1 MSSMRNTLW
10 AMALCLV
17 LAACGGGG
25 GSNGGQTAQ
34 ASSPGPS
41 PSGSASGSSGSGNVL
56 PIHVNTSLAPTG
68 AGYAPNLPATTVTVC
83 VHGTSQCVTVD
94 DVLVDTGSV
103 GLRLAAS
110 ALGSLPASLSAQTDS
125 TGNSIGEC
133 YAFADGRYFW
143 GPVVRA
149 DIKLA
154 GEVASSVPMQIDG
167 ATSGF
172 PLTPTGCATGYTLA
186 HAPSL
191 IGANGILG
199 VANLVQDCP
208 DCATNATNDIYFAC
222 NTSNG
227 ICNSTTQSAAN
238 QVQNPVAAFALDNN
252 GVIVELPAISAT
264 GQASVDGSLV
274 FGIGTQSD
282 NTFAATS
289 VLGYDP
295 ILTFTTQ
302 YNGKS
307 MTESYLD
314 SGSNGLFFVDS
325 SITQCSGATGWYCPT
340 ATLALSATSTGNAG
354 AATPASMSFMVA
366 NENTLAQT
374 RASAFDNLAATGSS
388 NTFDWGLPFFFG
400 RNVYFAIA
408 GRTAPG
414 GTAPY
419 VAF

>member
-10 AMALCLV
+10 AMALCLL

-25 GSNGGQTAQ
+25 GSSNGGQTAQ
-34 ASSPGPS
+34 SSTP
-41 PSGSASGSSGSGNVL
+41 GSSGSGNVL
-56 PIHVNTSLAPTG
+56 AIHVDTSLAPTG
-68 AGYAPNLPATTVTVC
+68 AGYAPNVPVTTVTVC
-83 VHGTSQCVTVD
+83 VHGTNQCVTVD

-110 ALGSLPASLSAQTDS
+110 ALGSLTTSLPTQTDS
-125 TGNSIGEC
+125 SGNAIGEC

-143 GPVVRA
+143 GPVVSA

-154 GEVASSVPMQIDG
+154 GEVASDVPMQIDG

-172 PLTPTGCATGYTLA
+172 PSTPSGCATGYTLA
-186 HAPSL
+186 DAPSL

-199 VANLVQDCP
+199 VGSLVQDCP
-208 DCATNATNDIYFAC
+208 GCTTNATNDIYFSC
-222 NTSNG
+222 NTSTG
-227 ICNSTTQSAAN
+227 ICHSTTQSAAN
-238 QVQNPVAAFALDNN
+238 QVQNPVAAFAVDNN
-252 GVIVELPAISAT
+252 GVIVKLPAISAT

-295 ILTFTTQ
+295 ALTFTTQ
-302 YNGKS
+302 YSGKS
-307 MTESYLD
+307 MTESYID

-325 SITQCSGATGWYCPT
+325 SIVPCSGTAGWYCPA

-354 AATPASMSFMVA
+354 PATPANMSFMVA
-366 NENTLAQT
+366 NENNLART
-374 RASAFDNLAATGSS
+374 RASAFDNLAATGLN